1 VIEILVGEDDR
12 IEAALRQFRRKVQR
26 SGLLKELR
34 RRREYLKPSDE
45 KRRKIAQARRRARR
59 QGRPRSE

>member
-1 VIEILVGEDDR
+1 MIEILVAEDDR

-59 QGRPRSE
+59 QGQRSSE

>member
-1 VIEILVGEDDR
+1 VIEILVAEDDR

-59 QGRPRSE
+59 QGQRPE

>member
-1 VIEILVGEDDR
+1 MIEILVAEDDR

-59 QGRPRSE
+59 QGQRPE

>member
-1 VIEILVGEDDR
+1 VIEILVAEDDR

-59 QGRPRSE
+59 QGQRSSE